1 MRCPD
6 NRVVIAGLPPPRGHV
21 AARDA
26 TSGERDSTKAYDPTT
41 VAHLVAQLFVDAG
54 FDAEHAGTDRWNP
67 LRDIIRPGERVL
79 VKPNWV
85 HHNNQSGAGLESL
98 ITNATVLA
106 AVLEY
111 VVRANPGEVV
121 VADAPIQGCDLPRML
136 TEGGYEAVREEFAK
150 RGAPVFWDDLRRSA
164 LEKSGND
171 WQRRSDLRPVDQYVL
186 FDMGADS
193 LLEPISVDADR
204 FRVTMYNPDL
214 MRATHAPGRHQYLIA
229 REAID
234 ADVVVNLPKLKT
246 HKKAGLT
253 GALKNLVGINGNKD
267 YLPHHRLGGSS
278 TGGDCYEGGNRLKL
292 LAEQLADGAN
302 RRGGTAARL
311 LWQAHRATYGL
322 LKVSGTDTNLE
333 GSWHGNDTVWR
344 MSLDLN
350 RILRYGLPDGTL
362 AEEPQR
368 RVLSITDAIVCGE
381 GEGPLA
387 PTPRRLGVL
396 TMACNAAAA
405 ELVHAHVMGLDW
417 QKIHIV
423 REAFGDFRFPI
434 CDFTPEAVEIVT
446 GGAVL
451 RQPWPV
457 LNPIP
462 FVPPRGWAGHCE
474 ADWARQ
480 LTANADVSS
489 SVDTTA
495 TGTVPPRH

>member
-1 MRCPD
+1 MQWPD
-6 NRVVIAGLPPPRGHV
+6 SRVAIAGLPAPEGHV
-21 AARDA
+21 TAP
-26 TSGERDSTKAYDPTT
+26 SGERDGQTAYDPTA
-41 VAHLVAQLFVDAG
+41 VARLVAQLFVEAG
-54 FDAEHAGTDRWNP
+54 FDAKNAGTESWNP
-67 LRDIIRPGERVL
+67 LREIIHPGDRVL

-85 HHNNQSGAGLESL
+85 HHNNRSGAGLESL

-111 VVRANPGEVV
+111 VLRANPAEVV

-136 TEGGYEAVREEFAK
+136 AEGGYVEVREEFAR
-150 RGAPVFWDDLRRSA
+150 RGAPVVWRDLRRSV
-164 LEKSGND
+164 LERDGGE
-171 WQRRSDLRPVDQYVL
+171 WHRRADLRPVEQYVL
-186 FDMGADS
+186 FDLGTDS
-193 LLEPISVDADR
+193 LLEPISADADR

-229 REAID
+229 REAVD

-292 LAEQLADGAN
+292 LAERLADGAN
-302 RRGGTAARL
+302 RRGRMAARL
-311 LWQAHRATYGL
+311 LWQAQRVTYGL
-322 LKVSGTDTNLE
+322 LKVSGVDTNLE

-350 RILRYGLPDGTL
+350 RILRFGRPDGTL
-362 AEEPQR
+362 AVEPQR

-387 PTPRRLGVL
+387 PTPRHLGVL
-396 TMACNAAAA
+396 TMACNSAAA
-405 ELVHAHVMGLDW
+405 ELVHAHLMGLDW
-417 QKIHIV
+417 RKIHIV
-423 REAFGDFRFPI
+423 REAFGDYRFPI
-434 CDFTPEAVEIVT
+434 RDFAPEDVEIVA
-446 GGAVL
+446 GSAVL
-451 RQPWPV
+451 RQPWPL
-457 LNPIP
+457 LNTRP

-474 ADWARQ
+474 ADWVRDLNTGAG
-480 LTANADVSS
+480 ASS
-489 SVDTTA
+489 AVHATA
-495 TGTVPPRH
+495 TGSAPPHR